1 MNTASHELARTLLR
15 KAEIDFLNATVLRN
29 SSQRN
34 REGVGLHVQQAVE
47 RSLKAILAF
56 HQIHYP
62 KTHVISGLV
71 RLASDNDIELPDTF
85 RESDRYTIYAMG
97 FRYDEL
103 GPHEEFDF
111 DEAVIRATECVTF
124 AKSLLEDTLS

>member
-15 KAEIDFLNATVLRN
+15 KAEIDLLNATVLRN

-47 RSLKAILAF
+47 KSLKAILAF

-85 RESDRYTIYAMG
+85 RESDRYQIA
-97 FRYDEL
+97 
-103 GPHEEFDF
+103 
-111 DEAVIRATECVTF
+111 IRFMRWVSGMTNLALT
-124 AKSLLEDTLS
+124 KNLTLMRQ